1 MLLVSASLNGKRC
14 WLAVVGRKYVQ
25 GVVVVIVS
33 GGRRAPKLSSRSSC
47 ATIPQHMELY
57 IIRHAQSTNNALPDE
72 RARVCD
78 PHLTE
83 IGRRQAE
90 LLAAHLATGRDL
102 HPQPT
107 RAWNVPP
114 SPNGHG
120 GYGIQRLYAS
130 AMRRALQTAWPIGQA
145 LGLQPEVWLDIHEHG
160 GIWLDHGE
168 GVGIKGYGGI
178 TRAELAAEF
187 PGVMAPEEITGAG
200 WWRGSNEELAAAEA
214 RAARVAEMLRGWGQ
228 RDEKTAIITHGA
240 FATFLLRA
248 LLGEQAAQPV
258 FYHLDNTSIS
268 LVRFRRNNELSVRYL
283 NRLDH
288 LPAELIT

>member
-1 MLLVSASLNGKRC
+1 
-14 WLAVVGRKYVQ
+14 
-25 GVVVVIVS
+25 
-33 GGRRAPKLSSRSSC
+33 
-47 ATIPQHMELY
+47 MELY
-57 IIRHAQSTNNALPDE
+57 IIRHAQSFNNALPDE
-72 RARVCD
+72 RDRVCD

-90 LLAAHLATGRDL
+90 LLAGHLATGRDL

-107 RAWNVPP
+107 RAWNAPP
-114 SPNGHG
+114 SANGHG

-130 AMRRALQTAWPIGQA
+130 AMRRALQTAWPVGQA
-145 LGLQPEVWLDIHEHG
+145 LGLQPEVWLDIHEEG
-160 GIWLDHGE
+160 GIWLDHGAGL
-168 GVGIKGYGGI
+168 GVKGYGGI
-178 TRAELAAEF
+178 TREELAAEF
-187 PGVMAPEEITGAG
+187 PGYLMPEELTGAG
-200 WWRGSNEELAAAEA
+200 WWHGSQEELWAAEA
-214 RAARVAEMLRGWGQ
+214 RAVRVAETLRGWGQ
-228 RDEKTAIITHGA
+228 RDEKIAIITHGA

-248 LLGEQAAQPV
+248 LLGGRFEPSAAPVAQPV